1 MGTKQICII
10 KINVLNLSFSPFC
23 QPTFIFIHI
32 WQKRN
37 IYIIVF
43 GPGLATGQVLIS
55 NKEKK
60 HNILPTTLNFAV
72 RMDKLCIYTLQNP
85 PEVIW

>member
-1 MGTKQICII
+1 MSWICHFLRFV
-10 KINVLNLSFSPFC
+10 NPHLFL
-23 QPTFIFIHI
+23 FIFD
-32 WQKRN
+32 KKKC
-37 IYIIVF
+37 IYIFVF

-72 RMDKLCIYTLQNP
+72 GMGKLCIYTLQNP
-85 PEVIW
+85 PKVIW

>member
-1 MGTKQICII
+1 MSWICHFLRFV
-10 KINVLNLSFSPFC
+10 NRQLFL
-23 QPTFIFIHI
+23 FIFDV
-32 WQKRN
+32 KK
-37 IYIIVF
+37 YIFVFLF